1 MHKDEDET
9 ELIRKSA
16 YRGPIPPSPMT
27 QADMLAGIGV
37 EAQVA
42 GNELDDPASGI
53 SLTPDQDENPWAHG
67 FDQGSHK
74 YILDGERMTRH
85 ESDQFLR
92 APDTYTRPR
101 NGRRSITPL
110 SSTDSNPEK
119 RQRQDSLEMLAD
131 VASIQPATVSS
142 SFRHLSSAPQTKA
155 EQQRQVTHA
164 EQQRMALQKF
174 GKALL
179 AECQADPSA
188 DGTDLENVV
197 LRILSGTN
205 PQMQDGRQ
213 AIFERPP
220 SEDFEPDHPRLDTIM
235 TKTEALKA
243 SQAISKIIKHSR
255 SASFT
260 SRSRRS
266 SRVSSSDKL
275 QCPHC
280 EVNLARACD
289 MKKHMKR
296 HTKPYGCTYPK
307 CHKRFGAKSD
317 WKRHENSQHFQMESF
332 RCQRK
337 DPTIRKPCGELFQRV
352 ELFRQHLVNEHKVDK
367 GSDVS
372 GEAKACRIGKNYQ
385 GQFWC
390 GFCQMIVKLKERR
403 NAAWDERFDHI
414 DAHFNKEKRGIEQWL
429 CVETRKTKGESLKE
443 MDRTRFD
450 EDDGDEDGDG
460 EPDDSPPPTAGG
472 ASDGTYQSHEAFP
485 RPPSIP
491 PSMTVAEDVT
501 RKRRYPVEEF
511 APPPVQK
518 RRRTDVNRYLF
529 MRERTMAWEY
539 VCGLYEL

>member
-1 MHKDEDET
+1 MHKDEEET

-16 YRGPIPPSPMT
+16 YRGPIPPSPMS

-67 FDQGSHK
+67 FDPGSQK
-74 YILDGERMTRH
+74 FTLDNERMTRH

-92 APDTYTRPR
+92 APDTYTKPR
-101 NGRRSITPL
+101 NGRVSTTPL
-110 SSTDSNPEK
+110 PPTEINPEK
-119 RQRQDSLEMLAD
+119 RQRQDSLKVLAD
-131 VASIQPATVSS
+131 LASTQPVTVASP
-142 SFRHLSSAPQTKA
+142 FRHLSSAPQTKA
-155 EQQRQVTHA
+155 EQQRQVTYA

-174 GKALL
+174 GKALI

-205 PQMQDGRQ
+205 PQVQ
-213 AIFERPP
+213 AGGNAFSKCRP
-220 SEDFEPDHPRLDTIM
+220 SEDFESDHPRLDTIM

-243 SQAISKIIKHSR
+243 SQAISNLIKH
-255 SASFT
+255 
-260 SRSRRS
+260 
-266 SRVSSSDKL
+266 
-275 QCPHC
+275 
-280 EVNLARACD
+280 N
-289 MKKHMKR
+289 
-296 HTKPYGCTYPK
+296 
-307 CHKRFGAKSD
+307 
-317 WKRHENSQHFQMESF
+317 
-332 RCQRK
+332 
-337 DPTIRKPCGELFQRV
+337 PTVHKPCGELFQRV
-352 ELFRQHLVNEHKVDK
+352 ELFKQHLVNEHKVDK

-390 GFCQMIVKLKERR
+390 GFCEMIVKLKEKR

-429 CVETRKTKGESLKE
+429 CVETRKTKGESLQE

-472 ASDGTYQSHEAFP
+472 GSNGTHQSYETYS

-491 PSMTVAEDVT
+491 PSMTVVEDVT
-501 RKRRYPVEEF
+501 RKRQYPVEEF
-511 APPPVQK
+511 APPPIPK
-518 RRRTDVNRYLF
+518 RRRTDVNRYCVSL
-529 MRERTMAWEY
+529 RALCLKRWY
-539 VCGLYEL
+539 